1 MNLQEISE
9 KLDEVVLECR
19 KLQRK
24 CDMIIELGLETDEFT
39 KPEKRINITKEQN
52 NTNEQ

>member
-1 MNLQEISE
+1 MNLEKISA

-39 KPEKRINITKEQN
+39 YPEKDINITKEQD
-52 NTNEQ
+52 NTNG